1 MLRNENYKANSMILF
16 KEIKMNDELAE
27 KLLLQN
33 CPEEV
38 GEQFLKYLDENFI
51 SYDFVKTAT
60 FYNNDIAYA
69 VQSIKVK
76 NFTEFVLELQKNN
89 IDEIFLFKL
98 TLEYFNDGSTI
109 YTVRY
114 VANEDFLENN
124 IPRLSNVFDL
134 LEKST
139 RDSTVMN
146 PSKIK
151 KLLSAYISDE
161 SFTAFEIAKIMEF
174 IRLFC
179 LRTTRRKD

>member
-1 MLRNENYKANSMILF
+1 MILF

-60 FYNNDIAYA
+60 FYNNDIAYDS
-69 VQSIKVK
+69 QSIKVK

-98 TLEYFNDGSTI
+98 NK
-109 YTVRY
+109 V
-114 VANEDFLENN
+114 
-124 IPRLSNVFDL
+124 
-134 LEKST
+134 
-139 RDSTVMN
+139 
-146 PSKIK
+146 
-151 KLLSAYISDE
+151 
-161 SFTAFEIAKIMEF
+161 
-174 IRLFC
+174 
-179 LRTTRRKD
+179 

>member
-1 MLRNENYKANSMILF
+1 MENSKNE
-16 KEIKMNDELAE
+16 ELAE

-51 SYDFVKTAT
+51 SYDFVKTVT
-60 FYNNDIAYA
+60 FYNNDIEYE
-69 VQSIKVK
+69 VGSIKVK

-98 TLEYFNDGSTI
+98 MLEYFDDGSAI

-124 IPRLSNVFDL
+124 IHRLSNVFDL

-151 KLLSAYISDE
+151 NLLLNYSPDK
-161 SFTAFEIAKIMEF
+161 SFTEFEIAKIMEF

-179 LRTTRRKD
+179 GRTTRRKD